1 MEPKTKVMYVDDEAL
16 NRLVFTKLLAIEAF
30 DVLIAKD
37 GMEALDLLDAHP
49 DVKLIFSD
57 LQMPFMD
64 GIEFIKKARE
74 KYPQKAYALL
84 TCMEKTTIIQQALDS
99 KQIFTYLRKPLNI
112 VELKNVINEMLKLES
127 VEE

>member
-1 MEPKTKVMYVDDEAL
+1 MTPKTKVLYVDDEAL
-16 NRLVFTKLLAIEAF
+16 NRLVFSKLLTIESF
-30 DVLIAKD
+30 DVIIAKD
-37 GMEALDLLDAHP
+37 GIEALDLLDAHP

-84 TCMEKTTIIQQALDS
+84 TCMEKTTIIQHALDS
-99 KQIFTYLRKPLNI
+99 NQICAYLQKPLNI
-112 VELKNVINEMLKLES
+112 TVIKDTIETMLKA
-127 VEE
+127 